1 MLKLDDQ
8 TLLHLRVKGIANEL
22 YLCSGRNVSWCA
34 GDGGRG
40 VCSSDVHRLVQ
51 KPVSAAEMQ
60 FTHATRSPRASQ
72 IAGRVVCGSKVDI
85 AEGVSARDSVAMEKS
100 FLQLVFEVLVRCNSN
115 PSSTPRL
122 PPTALV
128 VHSCERATAIGNR
141 KVCCSCFFRWSMV
154 MARSS
159 VHRRDET
166 LDLVQLS
173 QTQTKLYLYL
183 QLQEAW

>member
-8 TLLHLRVKGIANEL
+8 ALLHLRVTGIANEL
-22 YLCSGRNVSWCA
+22 HRCNGRNVLWCA

-40 VCSSDVHRLVQ
+40 VCSSDVPHLVQ

-85 AEGVSARDSVAMEKS
+85 VAGISARDSVAMEKS
-100 FLQLVFEVLVRCNSN
+100 FLQLVFEVLCG
-115 PSSTPRL
+115 
-122 PPTALV
+122 
-128 VHSCERATAIGNR
+128 ATATLVQLLDCR
-141 KVCCSCFFRWSMV
+141 PPHSLYTLASEPQPSVRYKLCVLCFFRWSMV

-159 VHRRDET
+159 LHRRDDIR
-166 LDLVQLS
+166 DLVQILP
-173 QTQTKLYLYL
+173 K
-183 QLQEAW
+183 